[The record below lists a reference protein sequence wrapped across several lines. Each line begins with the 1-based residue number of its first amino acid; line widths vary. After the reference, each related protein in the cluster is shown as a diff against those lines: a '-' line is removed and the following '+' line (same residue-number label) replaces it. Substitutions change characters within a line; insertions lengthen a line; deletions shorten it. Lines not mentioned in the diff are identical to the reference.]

1 MLTQSIEQCGDETIG
16 QYDLIGWHEVK
27 DVHESIDIPALPNAD
42 DDRHCQI
49 GKFFEHD
56 FRCFSS
62 LLMI

>member
-27 DVHESIDIPALPNAD
+27 DVHESVDIPALPDAV

-49 GKFFEHD
+49 GKF
-56 FRCFSS
+56 
-62 LLMI
+62 

>member
-1 MLTQSIEQCGDETIG
+1 MVNSYTTKMLTQSIEQCGDETIG

-49 GKFFEHD
+49 GKFE
-56 FRCFSS
+56 
-62 LLMI
+62 